1 MLYIVI
7 FHIRNTTKYSVNSF
21 PYEEFYKWAIEMSKN
36 NTVLVS
42 EYNMPE
48 MFKCVW
54 EKETKANFDS
64 KRSSSNKSKKRV
76 EKLFTVQ

>member
-1 MLYIVI
+1 M
-7 FHIRNTTKYSVNSF
+7 NSF

-36 NTVLVS
+36 NIVLVS

-64 KRSSSNKSKKRV
+64 RRCSSDKSKKRV
-76 EKLFTVQ
+76 EKLFIV